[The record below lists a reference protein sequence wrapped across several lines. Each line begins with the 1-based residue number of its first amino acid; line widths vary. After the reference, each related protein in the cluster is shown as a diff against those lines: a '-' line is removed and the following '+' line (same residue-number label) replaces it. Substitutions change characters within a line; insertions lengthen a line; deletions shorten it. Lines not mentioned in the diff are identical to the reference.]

1 MIRRIGMNAK
11 RTIPRAAIGAVILL
25 ILECGIQAAP
35 VNEETATHAGVRF
48 RVVRAAPEQVELVW
62 RDAKSQAYRSFD
74 RVHTALA
81 AQGKTPR
88 FLMNAGLFQPG
99 GTPCG
104 LHIEHGKTLHP
115 LNLKDGYGNF
125 HLKPNGVCWIEA
137 EGDRRKAVIAASETY
152 QTRSAAI
159 PAGGALRIE
168 TAVQSG
174 PLLLAAGTRHHA
186 FRDGSANR
194 LHRNGVGVDAQGRLV
209 FAMTDRG
216 QWVNF
221 WDFAGLFLSLGCKDA
236 LFLDGDIS
244 QMVVNPPKPVESN
257 LFGAMFVICD

>member
-1 MIRRIGMNAK
+1 MVRSTVFGMVLFC
-11 RTIPRAAIGAVILL
+11 T
-25 ILECGIQAAP
+25 LECGLQAAP
-35 VNEETATHAGVRF
+35 LTEEVATHAGVRF
-48 RVVRAAPEQVELVW
+48 RVVRTTPERLELVW
-62 RDAKSQAYRSFD
+62 RDGQGNAYRSFD
-74 RVHTALA
+74 KVQSALA
-81 AQGKTPR
+81 AQGRTPR

-104 LHIEHGKTLHP
+104 LHIECGATLNP

-137 EGDRRKAVIAASETY
+137 EGRRRRAVIASTEIY
-152 QTRSAAI
+152 QKRAAAI
-159 PAGGALRIE
+159 PAGGAVRIE

-174 PLLLAAGTRHHA
+174 PLLLAAGRRHPA
-186 FRDGSANR
+186 FREGSANK
-194 LHRNGVGVDAQGRLV
+194 LHRNGVGVDDQGRLV
-209 FAMTDRG
+209 FAMTDRA

-236 LFLDGDIS
+236 LFLDGDLS
-244 QMVVNPPKPVESN
+244 QMLVNPSKPEASN